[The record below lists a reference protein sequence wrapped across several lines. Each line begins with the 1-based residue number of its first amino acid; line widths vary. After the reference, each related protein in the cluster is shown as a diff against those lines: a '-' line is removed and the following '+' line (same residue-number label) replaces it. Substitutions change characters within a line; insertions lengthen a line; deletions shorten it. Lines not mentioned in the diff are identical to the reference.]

1 MLTSSFVIDF
11 PVTSGV
17 SARGSPTQDLL
28 GEPNQ
33 KDADGDG
40 RGSRSQRQSH
50 RISFLHARPG
60 NVHPPFCSCKFFVS
74 KRCKGHPQGDLS
86 PAPEPATASPPRSI
100 DSRSS
105 SRPAIIAPTGW
116 SRHPPQSRHPPRHAW
131 RSHRFLCPSAQTQA
145 RDHAL
150 QRLALLMGADAT
162 VHMEAADGWVRII
175 VRLPARYPDDP
186 LPVAG
191 SAANHS
197 SAGAFQPSWYAIC
210 PTRSR
215 LEFGTEVAPEEP
227 ADASWHQPSREVDA
241 SRLVHSLPMIV
252 YPAPTV
258 FSYLFN
264 PFSIPPQESC
274 S

>member
-1 MLTSSFVIDF
+1 MATDAARGHKGSRTGFRSCMQG
-11 PVTSGV
+11 PETYTRH
-17 SARGSPTQDLL
+17 SARASFSYRSGARGTLRVILAPL
-28 GEPNQ
+28 PN
-33 KDADGDG
+33 
-40 RGSRSQRQSH
+40 
-50 RISFLHARPG
+50 L
-60 NVHPPFCSCKFFVS
+60 
-74 KRCKGHPQGDLS
+74 
-86 PAPEPATASPPRSI
+86 PPRHRPVRSI
-100 DSRSS
+100 PGRVPGPLSS
-105 SRPAIIAPTGW
+105 LPPAGRAIHHSHAI
-116 SRHPPQSRHPPRHAW
+116 RLRHAW